1 MILYYNEGMKIPKY
15 IIIGTVLAVLPW
27 LFFPIRSN
35 AQILGNSVYNPNLIL
50 GDNDILNT
58 GTMSFSD
65 IQDFLIS
72 RPGILKNYS
81 TTNAYGQLKTA
92 AEIIYDAARNNYDCT
107 GVVLSDNPTEAER
120 SLKCRKI
127 STVNPQLL
135 LVLLQKE
142 ASLID
147 DPNPSQGH
155 LDAATGYGC
164 PTGQGCNPYWK
175 GFGKQVNSAALQFLA
190 YMQEPQN
197 YGFKIG
203 ETYIAK
209 DKYSKLQTAA
219 QAMAKP
225 VSDPHSY
232 TKIIASPDMVSVTP
246 GNQATAALYN
256 YTPHVY
262 NGNYSTFQ
270 LWNKYFSPSDVV
282 SPPVNVVSRIFPDG
296 SIIKAEG
303 NPQVWLISNGQKRHF
318 ANWSTFISR
327 FRPEQIITVSPNEPD
342 RYPSGAP
349 LKFANYSL
357 VQTPD
362 QQIYLL
368 VDKEKR
374 PFANTDTYKKL
385 GFNPVELEQASVDD
399 LAEYKVGK
407 TITASSTYITGV
419 LMQDNQTNE
428 TFYVE
433 DGSKH
438 PVSLEIIDMKYPDVE
453 IIKKTSKEL
462 AAFTTEKPIVLDDGS
477 LVKTTTYPTVYL
489 ISGGKKRPF
498 ADETIFAKYGYSL
511 NNVAPL
517 SSQFLYNYDMGDPIQ

>member
-1 MILYYNEGMKIPKY
+1 
-15 IIIGTVLAVLPW
+15 
-27 LFFPIRSN
+27 
-35 AQILGNSVYNPNLIL
+35 
-50 GDNDILNT
+50 
-58 GTMSFSD
+58 
-65 IQDFLIS
+65 
-72 RPGILKNYS
+72 
-81 TTNAYGQLKTA
+81 
-92 AEIIYDAARNNYDCT
+92 
-107 GVVLSDNPTEAER
+107 
-120 SLKCRKI
+120 
-127 STVNPQLL
+127 
-135 LVLLQKE
+135 
-142 ASLID
+142 
-147 DPNPSQGH
+147 
-155 LDAATGYGC
+155 
-164 PTGQGCNPYWK
+164 
-175 GFGKQVNSAALQFLA
+175 
-190 YMQEPQN
+190 
-197 YGFKIG
+197 
-203 ETYIAK
+203 
-209 DKYSKLQTAA
+209 
-219 QAMAKP
+219 
-225 VSDPHSY
+225 
-232 TKIIASPDMVSVTP
+232 MVSVTP